1 MGYGVEG
8 IYSRAISLCSTWRM
22 PRYSFEFNLERGR
35 NCLGQRAFRDR
46 RRWNWSKLISPM
58 RPFVFQLE
66 DEYEY
71 EEVRGTRQT
80 RGKSAIGRR
89 GAVVT

>member
-1 MGYGVEG
+1 
-8 IYSRAISLCSTWRM
+8 
-22 PRYSFEFNLERGR
+22 
-35 NCLGQRAFRDR
+35 
-46 RRWNWSKLISPM
+46 M

-80 RGKSAIGRR
+80 RGKSAMGGR